1 MSSKWLYCAP
11 CCVCRHEYYFEVTAV
26 STGSNS
32 TTFQL
37 KAELEEDMQ
46 RWVKQ
51 IQHQVCATPR

>member
-1 MSSKWLYCAP
+1 M
-11 CCVCRHEYYFEVTAV
+11 
-26 STGSNS
+26 STGSNT

-51 IQHQVCATPR
+51 IQHQVRHISCTNTARQSLA